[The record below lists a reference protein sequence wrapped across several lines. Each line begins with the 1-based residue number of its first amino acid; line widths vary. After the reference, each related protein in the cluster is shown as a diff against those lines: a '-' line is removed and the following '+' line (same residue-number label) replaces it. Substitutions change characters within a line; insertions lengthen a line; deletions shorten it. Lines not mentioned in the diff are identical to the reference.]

1 MKRHLS
7 EFCYQYLLT
16 AESAYVIISW
26 KLLEKEEEREGSWK
40 IRRRKKVTLPRL
52 STTQHCRIILPVTLL
67 ICWNITTLLSAALS
81 CRVQGWEGKKK
92 GGGPLPGWGWGASFG
107 AKPRHR
113 HHRHIGT
120 GCLGPRAPSVLVVR
134 VLSGAVP
141 SSKTHTVP
149 LSSFVRRSNLMFQL
163 CACHWMLTS
172 DTGPRVP
179 FENYR
184 VYIGGGRVVEFM
196 TQTLPRC

>member
-1 MKRHLS
+1 MQHS
-7 EFCYQYLLT
+7 
-16 AESAYVIISW
+16 AE
-26 KLLEKEEEREGSWK
+26 LERNSFA
-40 IRRRKKVTLPRL
+40 
-52 STTQHCRIILPVTLL
+52 PVTLL
-67 ICWNITTLLSAALS
+67 ICWNITTPHFVCSPFMSGSRL
-81 CRVQGWEGKKK
+81 RRQEEGWGA
-92 GGGPLPGWGWGASFG
+92 PLVWGWGASFG

-163 CACHWMLTS
+163 YLCVPLNVDIRHRTKSSFWKLPTLYWKGAGGWSLWRRPCPAANIPT
-172 DTGPRVP
+172 TGD
-179 FENYR
+179 
-184 VYIGGGRVVEFM
+184 IDS
-196 TQTLPRC
+196 Q